1 MEYRNIKTGAVI
13 TTTSVIAGKNWVQVT
28 NQVDKDK
35 VVNADVAKEKVPEND
50 EAEESEQ
57 VTTEVE
63 EEPETE
69 VVEDNSDEF
78 EGITKL
84 EIKQELDAFG
94 IKYNQN
100 MTKSELYALMKK
112 GK

>member
-28 NQVDKDK
+28 NQVDKD
-35 VVNADVAKEKVPEND
+35 DVAKEKVPEND

>member
-28 NQVDKDK
+28 NQVVKDE
-35 VVNADVAKEKVPEND
+35 VVNTEKAEDKVPEND
-50 EAEESEQ
+50 DAEKSEQ
-57 VTTEVE
+57 VATEVA
-63 EEPETE
+63 
-69 VVEDNSDEF
+69 EDNSDEF

-84 EIKQELDAFG
+84 EIKLYLDAFG

>member
-28 NQVDKDK
+28 NQVVKDE
-35 VVNADVAKEKVPEND
+35 VVNTEKAADKVPEND
-50 EAEESEQ
+50 DAEKSEQ
-57 VTTEVE
+57 VATEVA
-63 EEPETE
+63 
-69 VVEDNSDEF
+69 EDNSDEF

>member
-28 NQVDKDK
+28 NQVVKDE
-35 VVNADVAKEKVPEND
+35 VVNDDLAKEKVPEND

-57 VTTEVE
+57 VETDVE
-63 EEPETE
+63 
-69 VVEDNSDEF
+69 EDNSDEF

>member
-13 TTTSVIAGKNWVQVT
+13 TTTSAIAGKNWVKVT
-28 NQVDKDK
+28 NQVDKD
-35 VVNADVAKEKVPEND
+35 KVPEND

-69 VVEDNSDEF
+69 VVEDNSDDF
-78 EGITKL
+78 EGTTKL

>member
-13 TTTSVIAGKNWVQVT
+13 TTTSAIAGKNWVQVT
-28 NQVDKDK
+28 NQV
-35 VVNADVAKEKVPEND
+35 AKEKVPEND
-50 EAEESEQ
+50 DTEESEQ
-57 VTTEVE
+57 VATEVE

-69 VVEDNSDEF
+69 VAEDNSDEF
-78 EGITKL
+78 EDITKL

-100 MTKSELYALMKK
+100 MTKSKLYALMKK